1 MPSRRLLLVPLFAV
15 AVLALGACHQVKK
28 LVPPNFRS
36 PEDSSTALDQAKATL
51 QQATPCCSSY
61 ADFSFQNLL
70 PWEPKR
76 FELGPGSLV
85 ASINGER
92 SYFLSF
98 RLPPD
103 SKLPYRIAIKA
114 ELNGRWLRAS
124 YLFGPTVTLLDEA
137 FQPVSS
143 EDIPLCEHMGWTSET
158 TGAFGSVKVT
168 SKQARYLVLYS
179 SAKQQA
185 DSTYWEQSPAAFSA
199 EAPVKMAT
207 AGSFRIPHGPDGSV
221 WVGLMN
227 STFAD
232 AVDSS
237 ICGKAPKGDGVL
249 NTLRT
254 ALPVPLWPGADP
266 AAKPGTVNTP
276 AADTPARPD
285 DGNQAK
291 PD

>member
-1 MPSRRLLLVPLFAV
+1 MRSSRLLLAPLLALGL
-15 AVLALGACHQVKK
+15 LALGACHQVKK
-28 LVPPNFRS
+28 LVPPNFRP
-36 PEDSSTALDQAKATL
+36 PEDSSTALEQAKATL

-61 ADFSFQNLL
+61 ADFSFQTLL

-85 ASINGER
+85 ASINGDR

-103 SKLPYRIAIKA
+103 SKLPYRIAIKS

-137 FQPVSS
+137 FQPISS
-143 EDIPLCEHMGWTSET
+143 EDVTLCEHMGWTSET

-168 SKQARYLVLYS
+168 SKQAHYLVLYS

-185 DSTYWEQSPAAFSA
+185 GNTYWEQSPAAFSA
-199 EAPVKMAT
+199 EAPVKMAA
-207 AGSFRIPHGPDGSV
+207 AGSFTIPHGPDGSV

-237 ICGKAPKGDGVL
+237 ICGKAAKGDGVL

-266 AAKPGTVNTP
+266 AGKTAQPDASSTSTP
-276 AADTPARPD
+276 S
-285 DGNQAK
+285 K